1 MSLTVPRGLLL
12 PNFAGKAKRTKTIV
26 PALVSFAVLFTVTS
40 LTVPLKSELRGTVRL
55 TSGKV
60 FNVGKAVRSMCASS
74 QWGKGREHSIED
86 KFIFHTLFVAPRCG
100 KRRKEIPIWQSPH
113 DDGDFFVRS
122 ERNERRESFF
132 LAVKCRCDKT
142 YCFLPSFSPSL
153 PTHTLLSHATK
164 SAGSTWTICVE
175 ESKVAP

>member
-1 MSLTVPRGLLL
+1 MQSSEQSESEVSLTVPRGLLL

-74 QWGKGREHSIED
+74 QWGKG
-86 KFIFHTLFVAPRCG
+86 
-100 KRRKEIPIWQSPH
+100 
-113 DDGDFFVRS
+113 
-122 ERNERRESFF
+122 
-132 LAVKCRCDKT
+132 
-142 YCFLPSFSPSL
+142 
-153 PTHTLLSHATK
+153 K
-164 SAGSTWTICVE
+164 STA
-175 ESKVAP
+175 